1 MLEAAHARR
10 IAREVADRSIT
21 LVKRQEGVLPLD
33 KARTKRVLLYGIES
47 GENALGYGR
56 ETGLAEQ
63 LGTLLEKEGLTVTHF
78 TAGERFEGRQV
89 SFREMTGAFDLMIYL
104 ANLATKS
111 NQTTVRIEWM
121 NPMGIN
127 CPIYTHTVPTIFI
140 SVENP
145 YHLLDVPHI
154 QTFINCYS
162 CNAYTLPLLVDKLFG
177 RSEFT
182 GQSPSIRFAEN
193 GTPDFNV
200 KGANTPC

>member
-1 MLEAAHARR
+1 M
-10 IAREVADRSIT
+10 DG
-21 LVKRQEGVLPLD
+21 K
-33 KARTKRVLLYGIES
+33 
-47 GENALGYGR
+47 
-56 ETGLAEQ
+56 TGLAEQ

-182 GQSPSIRFAEN
+182 GQSPVDPFCGKWDTRL
-193 GTPDFNV
+193 
-200 KGANTPC
+200 